1 MIEVHIGTTTDRT
14 IKHYSP
20 SKTVR
25 EILDDNNIDYSY
37 TSILIDSANIKA
49 DEMDMS
55 LSQLNKTE
63 KCFIIAAVKAESA

>member
-1 MIEVHIGTTTDRT
+1 MIEVHIGTTIDRT
-14 IKHYSP
+14 IKHYPP

-37 TSILIDSANIKA
+37 TSILIDSANIKT
-49 DEMDMS
+49 DEMDLS

-63 KCFIIAAVKAESA
+63 KCFIVAAVKAESA